1 MCSPQKSTSD
11 KITLTINQQYH
22 HKLLNKIR
30 ILMKCEFVC
39 SVCHFW
45 RDLNA
50 ICTHIFCN
58 LPSELNNP
66 SGRRVSLLED
76 KFLKEKKEKEMKS
89 HPTNQIMNIV
99 NY

>member
-1 MCSPQKSTSD
+1 
-11 KITLTINQQYH
+11 
-22 HKLLNKIR
+22 
-30 ILMKCEFVC
+30 MKCEFVF

-50 ICTHIFCN
+50 ICTHIFCK

-76 KFLKEKKEKEMKS
+76 KFLKKKIKGNEKSSHKS
-89 HPTNQIMNIV
+89 NTEYIKLLMTN
-99 NY
+99 

>member
-1 MCSPQKSTSD
+1 
-11 KITLTINQQYH
+11 
-22 HKLLNKIR
+22 
-30 ILMKCEFVC
+30 MKYEFVC

-50 ICTHIFCN
+50 ICTHIFCK

-89 HPTNQIMNIV
+89 HTTNQTMNIV